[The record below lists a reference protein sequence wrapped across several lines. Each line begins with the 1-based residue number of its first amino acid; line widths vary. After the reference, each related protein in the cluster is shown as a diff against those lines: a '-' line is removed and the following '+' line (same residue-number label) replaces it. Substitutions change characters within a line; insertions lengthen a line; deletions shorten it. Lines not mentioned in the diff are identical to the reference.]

1 MGAPLPA
8 VLMPYYQAT
17 RTSHQTVTDV
27 QMCDHAG
34 TKHSPEQ
41 PCRHRQRPQT
51 ENAPHDLGTQRM
63 HGTRPELAAI
73 ARARRERNDGASFDV
88 WAPWGCSASG
98 SPRPRSTAQTAPH
111 AVSAVSTGG
120 DARLTGCGG
129 LGALDHLLEGIEDDR
144 RRMVGQLRVV
154 LVQHP

>member
-1 MGAPLPA
+1 MGTPVPA
-8 VLMPYYQAT
+8 VLMAYYRAT

-41 PCRHRQRPQT
+41 PCRHRQRSQT
-51 ENAPHDLGTQRM
+51 ENAPHGLGTQRM
-63 HGTRPELAAI
+63 HGTRPELAVTS
-73 ARARRERNDGASFDV
+73 RARRERNDGASFGV
-88 WAPWGCSASG
+88 WAPWGCITLG
-98 SPRPRSTAQTAPH
+98 SPRPRSAAQTAPY
-111 AVSAVSTGG
+111 AVSAVSAGG
-120 DARLTGCGG
+120 DARLWRVRR
-129 LGALDHLLEGIEDDR
+129 ARSPSRRYIEDDR